1 MKFIFKYMKPFM
13 LSIIVG
19 VTLKFMGTFT
29 DLFLPSLLEYL
40 VDDVVP
46 TRNIRMIVICGVGM
60 LALSL
65 SGYFLNIVANRMAS
79 RVARDAGRKI
89 RHDLFSRTLE
99 LSCADA
105 DEFTVASLESR
116 LTSDTYNIHHMM
128 GMIQRIGIRAPILLL
143 GGIIV
148 TLFME
153 PVLTLVLVAML
164 PLIYFVVRYVSVKG
178 VKLYKALQEAADG
191 MVRIVRENSLG
202 VRVIKALSRQERE
215 ADRFDN
221 VNSELTA
228 REKKAGEIM
237 AISNPVISFF
247 LNVGLVLIV
256 VVGAYRVHIGVCEAG
271 VILAFMNYFT
281 MISNALLSIT
291 RIFVMLS
298 KGTASAGRIGE
309 VINTP
314 GKAFEVYGLE
324 KKTDA
329 YIKFENVSFAYG
341 DAKGETKGKN
351 AVEGISFELKKG
363 QTLGI
368 IGGTG
373 SGKSTIISLLVGFY
387 EPGEGRIYI
396 DGKSVGSYEKD
407 KFRELFGI
415 ATQNP
420 FLYSDTIRE
429 NVDFGRNLTDNEILR
444 ATDIAQASA
453 FVSEKENGFDFMLN
467 SKGNNLSGGQ
477 KQRLIISRAV
487 AAKPEILILD
497 DSQSALDYRTDANLR
512 RELEEMDS
520 DTDTKTTK
528 IIVAQRV
535 SSVMNADLILVLD
548 DGKIVS
554 SGTHDE
560 LLETCDIY
568 SDISRTQMGGAII
581 D

>member
-1 MKFIFKYMKPFM
+1 MKFILKYMKPFV
-13 LSIIVG
+13 LSMIFG

-40 VDDVVP
+40 IDDVVP
-46 TRNIRMIVICGVGM
+46 TKNVRMIVICGVAM

-89 RHDLFSRTLE
+89 RHDLFSHTLE

-105 DEFTVASLESR
+105 DEFSVASLESR
-116 LTSDTYNIHHMM
+116 LTSDTYNIHHMI
-128 GMIQRIGIRAPILLL
+128 GMIQRIGIRAPILLI

-153 PVLTLVLVAML
+153 PVLTLVLIAML
-164 PLIYFVVRYVSVKG
+164 PLIYFVVRYVSGKG
-178 VKLYKALQEAADG
+178 VKLYKALQEAADE

-202 VRVIKALSRQERE
+202 VRVIKALSRQKRE
-215 ADRFDN
+215 AARFDN

-228 REKKAGEIM
+228 KEKRAGEVM
-237 AISNPVISFF
+237 AVSNPVISFF
-247 LNVGLVLIV
+247 LNIGLVLIV
-256 VVGAYRVHIGVCEAG
+256 LVGAYRVHVGVCEAG
-271 VILAFMNYFT
+271 KILAFMNYFT

-298 KGTASAGRIGE
+298 KGTASAGRIEE

-314 GKAFEVYGLE
+314 QKAFEVYGLE
-324 KKTDA
+324 KKTNA

-341 DAKGETKGKN
+341 DARGEAKGKN
-351 AVEGISFELKKG
+351 AVEDISFELKKG

-373 SGKSTIISLLVGFY
+373 SGKSTIINLLVGFY
-387 EPGEGRIYI
+387 EPCEGRIYI
-396 DGKSVGSYEKD
+396 DGKSVGAYEKD

-420 FLYSDTIRE
+420 FLYSETIRE
-429 NVDFGRNLTDNEILR
+429 NIDFGRNLTDASIEK
-444 ATDIAQASA
+444 AADIAQASA
-453 FVSEKENGFDFMLN
+453 FIAEKENCYDFMLN

-487 AAKPEILILD
+487 AAEPQILILD

-512 RELEEMDS
+512 RELEAMDGNKN
-520 DTDTKTTK
+520 DKTTK

-535 SSVMNADLILVLD
+535 SSVMGADLIIVLD
-548 DGKIVS
+548 NGRIVS

-560 LLETCDIY
+560 LVEKCEIY
-568 SDISRTQMGGAII
+568 SEISKTQMGGAVI

>member
-1 MKFIFKYMKPFM
+1 MKFILRYMKPFV
-13 LSIIVG
+13 LSMIFG

-40 VDDVVP
+40 IDDVVP
-46 TRNIRMIVICGVGM
+46 TKNVRMIVICGAAM

-105 DEFTVASLESR
+105 DKFSVASLESR
-116 LTSDTYNIHHMM
+116 LTSDTYNIHHMI
-128 GMIQRIGIRAPILLL
+128 GMIQRIGIRAPILLI

-153 PVLTLVLVAML
+153 PVLTLVLIAML
-164 PLIYFVVRYVSVKG
+164 PLIYFVVRYVSGKG
-178 VKLYKALQEAADG
+178 VKLYKALQEAADE

-202 VRVIKALSRQERE
+202 VRVIKALSRQKRE
-215 ADRFDN
+215 AARFDN

-228 REKKAGEIM
+228 KEKRAGEVM
-237 AISNPVISFF
+237 AVSNPVISFF
-247 LNVGLVLIV
+247 LNIGLVLIV
-256 VVGAYRVHIGVCEAG
+256 LVGAYRVHVGVCEAG
-271 VILAFMNYFT
+271 KILAFMNYFT

-298 KGTASAGRIGE
+298 KGTASAGRIEE
-309 VINTP
+309 VINAP
-314 GKAFEVYGLE
+314 QKAFEVYGLE

-341 DAKGETKGKN
+341 DAEGEAKGKN
-351 AVEGISFELKKG
+351 AVEDISFELKKG

-373 SGKSTIISLLVGFY
+373 SGKSTIINLLVGFY
-387 EPGEGRIYI
+387 EPCEGRIYI
-396 DGKSVGSYEKD
+396 DGKSVGAYEKD

-420 FLYSDTIRE
+420 FLYSETIRE
-429 NVDFGRNLTDNEILR
+429 NIDFGRNLTDASIEK
-444 ATDIAQASA
+444 AADIAQASA
-453 FVSEKENGFDFMLN
+453 FIAEKENCYDFMLN

-487 AAKPEILILD
+487 AAEPQILILD

-512 RELEEMDS
+512 RELEAMDGNKN
-520 DTDTKTTK
+520 DKTTK

-535 SSVMNADLILVLD
+535 SSVMGADLIIVLD
-548 DGKIVS
+548 NGRIVS

-560 LLETCDIY
+560 LVEKCEIY
-568 SDISRTQMGGAII
+568 SEISKTQMGGAVI